1 MRIVH
6 INLSDAQGGAAIAA
20 RRLHQALRRAGHDSR
35 MLVWRQYT
43 DDPAIAIFEKRLLPR
58 SLSQV
63 VGRTLDEWGM
73 QALFHPA
80 SHGLVN
86 HPWVR
91 QAEVIHLHQAH
102 GGYFDL
108 GVVPRLSRERAMVWT
123 LHDLWAFTGHC
134 AMAAAAHC
142 DRWQQGCGH
151 CPDLQDAPAVRF
163 DGTAAAWRRKERIY
177 RRSRLTIV
185 TPSAWLADKVR
196 QSPLLNRFPVY
207 TVPNGLDTGVF
218 RPVSKALARSALGL
232 PADGK
237 VLMFAAAS
245 LADPRKGVGHLRA
258 ALTTL
263 PPMLRHDLTLLL
275 VGGKAPAVTEGL
287 TDVRLVEMGRVEHER
302 LMALCYAAADV
313 FVMAS
318 WAENLP
324 NSLVE
329 SLACGTPA
337 VCFAVGGCPEIV
349 THMETGYLA
358 RPGEATDLGR
368 GLALLLHDDA
378 LRQRLAV
385 QASARAQALFAAP
398 AVAARYLEV
407 YARACQAQA
416 VSGSEI
422 PLPAALAD
430 ARLSSPPES

>member
-1 MRIVH
+1 MRVVH

-63 VGRTLDEWGM
+63 VARTLDDWGA

-80 SHGLVN
+80 SHGLVR

-102 GGYFDL
+102 GGYLDL
-108 GVVPRLSRERAMVWT
+108 SVLPRLGRERAVVWT

-134 AMAAAAHC
+134 AVAGARC

-151 CPDLQDAPAVRF
+151 CPELHDAPAVRF
-163 DGTAAAWRRKERIY
+163 DWTAAGWRRKARIY
-177 RRSRLTIV
+177 RRVQLTIV

-196 QSPLLNRFPVY
+196 QSPLLNRFPVHPI
-207 TVPNGLDTGVF
+207 PNGLDMEVF
-218 RPVSKALARSALGL
+218 RPVPKALARAALGL
-232 PADGK
+232 PAHGK
-237 VLMFAAAS
+237 ILMFGAAS
-245 LADPRKGVGHLRA
+245 LADPRKGVGYLRT

-263 PPMLRHDLTLLL
+263 PTTLRRDLTLLL
-275 VGGKAPAVTEGL
+275 VGGKAPAITQDL

-318 WAENLP
+318 LAENLP

-358 RPGEATDLGR
+358 RPGEAADLGY
-368 GLALLLHDDA
+368 GLALLLGDDA
-378 LRQRLAV
+378 LRQRLAA
-385 QASARAQALFAAP
+385 QASARAQALFAAA
-398 AVAARYLEV
+398 AVAARYLDV
-407 YARACQAQA
+407 YVQACQAHDVSSAGIPLASA
-416 VSGSEI
+416 VS
-422 PLPAALAD
+422 D
-430 ARLSSPPES
+430 ARLSSSPED